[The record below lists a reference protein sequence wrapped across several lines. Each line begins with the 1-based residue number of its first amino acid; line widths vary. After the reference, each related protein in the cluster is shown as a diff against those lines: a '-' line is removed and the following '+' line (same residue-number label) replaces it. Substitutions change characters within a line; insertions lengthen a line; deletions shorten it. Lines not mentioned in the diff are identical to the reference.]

1 MNKFDERLDFLG
13 KEEISFEVSNHWEAT
28 DFRNAVEEA
37 AGDAYPI
44 PRFGYNIVLHYRKG
58 GNMTITAG
66 RHEEWEKR
74 LPDTYEVKMIFASH
88 LIELCRG
95 KIRRQIENEE
105 KRKRHQEVQARMRNL
120 GIDFDPGKE
129 V

>member
-1 MNKFDERLDFLG
+1 MNKFDQRLDFLG
-13 KEEISFEVSNHWEAT
+13 KEEVDLDVEVAITHTVREA
-28 DFRNAVEEA
+28 V
-37 AGDAYPI
+37 GDAYPI
-44 PRFGYNIVLHYRKG
+44 PRLGYNVVLHYRKG

-74 LPDTYEVKMIFASH
+74 LPDTHEVKMIFASH
-88 LIELCRG
+88 LIDLCRR
-95 KIRRQIENEE
+95 KIRRQIEQEE
-105 KRKRHQEVQARMRNL
+105 KQKLHQEVQARMRNF